1 MLTFAGSNTQD
12 TTKMA
17 RTTPLNCYRNVGI
30 MAHIDAGKTTTTERI
45 LLYTGRTHKIGEVH
59 DGGATMD
66 WMEQEQERGITI
78 TSAATTCFWKGMDKQ
93 FEDHRINIID
103 TPGHVDFTIEV
114 ERSLKVLD
122 GACAVFCAVGGVE
135 PQSETV
141 WRQANKYNVPRI
153 GFVNKM
159 DRAGADFLRVCK
171 QIKTRL
177 GGNPV
182 PMQIAIGAEENFEG
196 VIDLISMKAIFW
208 NEADQGATYG
218 TRDIPAELQELA
230 EQKREFMIEAA
241 AEANDELMG
250 KYLEEAELS
259 DDEIREGIRSRAI
272 KSEIIPMFCGSAFKN
287 KGVQA
292 VLDAMIM
299 YMPSPLDVDAITG
312 ILDDK
317 DETLAPRKADDDEPF
332 AALAFK
338 IATDPFV
345 GNLTFFRVYSG
356 VLKAGDFVYN
366 SSKGKKERIGRM
378 VQMHANEREEI
389 KEVRAGD
396 IAAAIGLKDVATGDT
411 LCDLKQKIVLER
423 MEFPEPVIALAVEPK
438 TKADQEKMGIALG
451 KLAAEDPS
459 FRVSTDEETG
469 QTIIAGMGELHL
481 DIIVDRMVREFDVE
495 CNVGAPQVS
504 YREAITTMVE
514 HQHKFAKQS
523 GGRGQ
528 YGHVYL
534 RIEPQEPGVGY
545 EFVDEIKG
553 GVIPKEYVPAV
564 NKGIV
569 EQMENGVLAGFPLV
583 DIKVTVY
590 DGSYHDVDSSEM
602 AFKIAASKCL
612 SEGVR
617 MANPQLLEPMM
628 AVEVSTPEDYMGDVM
643 GDINRRRGIVGA
655 MEDTPVGKQ
664 VKAEVP
670 LAEMFGYAN
679 DLRSMTQGRA
689 SYSMEFAK
697 YTVAPKNVADEVI
710 EKLNK

>member
-1 MLTFAGSNTQD
+1 
-12 TTKMA
+12 MA
-17 RTTPLNCYRNVGI
+17 RKHPLNRYRNVGI

-66 WMEQEQERGITI
+66 WMAQEQERGITI
-78 TSAATTCFWKGMDKQ
+78 TSAATTCMWKGMDQQ
-93 FEDHRINIID
+93 FDEHRINIID

-159 DRAGADFLRVCK
+159 DRAGANFLRVCDQVK
-171 QIKTRL
+171 ERL

-182 PMQIAIGAEENFEG
+182 PMQIAIGAEDAFEG
-196 VIDLISMKAIFW
+196 VVDLISMKAIYW
-208 NEADQGATYG
+208 NEADQGATYDA
-218 TRDIPAELQELA
+218 RDIPAELQSLA
-230 EQKREFMIEAA
+230 EEKREAMLESA
-241 AEANDELMG
+241 AEANEELME
-250 KYLEEAELS
+250 KYLENGELTPE
-259 DDEIREGIRSRAI
+259 EIREGIRI
-272 KSEIIPMFCGSAFKN
+272 QTINNEIIPMFCGSAFKN

-292 VLDAMIM
+292 VLDAMIY
-299 YMPSPLDVDAITG
+299 YMPSPTEVDAIKG
-312 ILDDK
+312 LKEDSDD
-317 DETLAPRKADDDEPF
+317 EIVRNADDTEPF

-356 VLKAGDFVYN
+356 VLNSGDFVYN
-366 SSKGKKERIGRM
+366 SSKGKKERIGRI
-378 VQMHANEREEI
+378 VQMHSNNREEI

-396 IAAAIGLKDVATGDT
+396 IAAAIGLKDVTTGDT
-411 LCDLKQKIVLER
+411 LCDLKDKVVLER

-438 TKADQEKMGIALG
+438 SKADQEKMGIALG

-459 FRVSTDEETG
+459 FRVSTDEESG

-481 DIIVDRMVREFDVE
+481 DIIVDRMIREFDVE
-495 CNVGAPQVS
+495 CNVGAPQVA
-504 YREAITTMVE
+504 YREAITTLVE
-514 HQHKFAKQS
+514 QEHKFAKQS

-534 RIEPQEPGVGY
+534 RIEPNEAGAGY
-545 EFVDEIKG
+545 EFIDEIKG
-553 GVIPKEYVPAV
+553 GVIPKEYIPAV
-564 NKGIV
+564 DKGV
-569 EQMENGVLAGFPLV
+569 QEQMENGVIAGFPLV
-583 DIKVTVY
+583 DMKVTVY
-590 DGSYHDVDSSEM
+590 DGSYHDVDSNEM
-602 AFKIAASKCL
+602 AFKLAASMCL
-612 SEGVR
+612 KEGVKK
-617 MANPQLLEPMM
+617 ANPQLLEPLMK
-628 AVEVSTPEDYMGDVM
+628 VEVVTPEDYMGDVM
-643 GDINRRRGIVGA
+643 GDINRRRGIVGG
-655 MEDTPVGKQ
+655 MEDIPSGKQ
-664 VKAEVP
+664 LKAEVP

-689 SYSMEFAK
+689 SYSMEFEK
-697 YTVAPKNVADEVI
+697 YVAAPSNVADEVI
-710 EKLNK
+710 AKLNK

>member
-1 MLTFAGSNTQD
+1 
-12 TTKMA
+12 MA
-17 RTTPLNCYRNVGI
+17 RNHPLSRYRNVGV
-30 MAHIDAGKTTTTERI
+30 MAHIDAGKTTTTERV

-78 TSAATTCFWKGMDKQ
+78 TSAATTCMWKGMDKQ
-93 FEDHRINIID
+93 FEEHRINIID

-122 GACAVFCAVGGVE
+122 GALALFCAVGGVE

-159 DRAGADFLRVCK
+159 DRAGANFLRVCD
-171 QIKTRL
+171 QIKNRL
-177 GGNPV
+177 GASPV
-182 PMQIAIGAEENFEG
+182 PMQIAIGAEEDFKG
-196 VIDLISMKAIFW
+196 VVDLITMKAIYW
-208 NEADQGATYG
+208 NEEDQGATYEAK
-218 TRDIPAELQELA
+218 DIPAELQDLA
-230 EQKREFMIEAA
+230 EEKREFMMEAA
-241 AEANDELMG
+241 AEATEELME
-250 KYLEEAELS
+250 KYLEEGELS
-259 DDEIREGIRSRAI
+259 ADEIKEGIRTQCIANQ
-272 KSEIIPMFCGSAFKN
+272 IIPMFCGSAFKN

-292 VLDAMIM
+292 ALDAIIM
-299 YMPSPLDVDAITG
+299 YMPSPLDVNPIEG

-317 DETLAPRKADDDEPF
+317 DGTKAARPASDDEPF

-345 GNLTFFRVYSG
+345 GTLTFFRVYSG

-378 VQMHANEREEI
+378 VQMHSNERDEI

-396 IAAAIGLKDVATGDT
+396 IAAAIGLKDVTTGDT
-411 LCDLKQKIVLER
+411 LCDMNEKIVLER
-423 MEFPEPVIALAVEPK
+423 MDFPEPVIALAVEPK

-459 FRVSTDEETG
+459 FRVSSDEESG

-481 DIIVDRMVREFDVE
+481 DILVDRMKREFDVE

-504 YREAITTMVE
+504 YREAITTLVE

-534 RIEPQEPGVGY
+534 RIEPQEPGAGY

-553 GVIPKEYVPAV
+553 GVIPKEYIPAV
-564 NKGIV
+564 NKGV
-569 EQMENGVLAGFPLV
+569 QEQMENGVLAGFPLV

-590 DGSYHDVDSSEM
+590 DGSYHDVDSNEM

-612 SEGVR
+612 AEGVR
-617 MANPQLLEPMM
+617 LANPQLLEPMM
-628 AVEVSTPEDYMGDVM
+628 AVEIITPEEYMGDVM
-643 GDINRRRGIVGA
+643 GDLNRRRGLVGA
-655 MEDTPVGKQ
+655 MEDLPNGKQ
-664 VKAEVP
+664 LKADVP

-679 DLRSMTQGRA
+679 DLRSATQGRA
-689 SYSMEFAK
+689 SYSMEFSR
-697 YTVAPKNVADEVI
+697 YTAAPKNVADDVI
-710 EKLNK
+710 AKLNK